1 MRQQSY
7 SKRLTKAFL
16 LMTVVLAPAFLSA
29 QSAVTVQDAWA
40 RVPAPS
46 KSDTAMFFVLENHTA
61 QAKSVVA
68 VSSTA
73 AEKTEMHEMKMTE
86 SKAGMPGM
94 PGMEKQQ
101 MMRMSPVEKIAIPAN
116 GKATLAPGGL
126 HIMLF
131 GLKSKVAE
139 GDKIAVTLKL
149 DDGTTIPVNAT
160 FRK

>member
-1 MRQQSY
+1 MNKFSFTTRF
-7 SKRLTKAFL
+7 TKTAL
-16 LMTVVLAPAFLSA
+16 LIAVSLAPALLTA
-29 QSAVTVQDAWA
+29 QSAAVTVQDAWA
-40 RVPAPS
+40 RIPAPS
-46 KSDTAMFFVLENHTA
+46 KSDTAMFLVLENHSA

-86 SKAGMPGM
+86 SKSGM

-126 HIMLF
+126 HIMIF

-139 GDKIAVTLKL
+139 GDKITVNLKL
-149 DDGTTIPVNAT
+149 DDGSTIPVNAT